1 MTRPLV
7 VRGALVGCAGAVAG
21 GIGGLAIAS
30 GGAAGWLVAVVA
42 LAAAAGFGTILM
54 SGPAAS
60 VRSVADAAASLPGG
74 GAFAGRATIGSGPTA
89 TLVTNFNAMAD
100 RADVAFAT
108 MSAEHARVEA
118 VLEAATDAMIA
129 VTSTTEV
136 RFLNAAA
143 LAVLGIGRDAAIGR
157 PFIESA
163 RDYELDALVKRA
175 TATGNPETSL
185 ITYGPGRAPLRAV
198 AVPIPGG
205 GDWAILLVLNDLTE
219 VQRTDQVRRDFLS
232 NVSHELRT
240 PLASIRALVE
250 TLESGAVDTAE
261 EEGEFLSRIRQ
272 QVDRLTALVNELL
285 DLSRIESGAIELK
298 PELVNLGDVV
308 AEAATL
314 LQTRAETEGVII
326 EGPGADGATVEA
338 DRASLLRIVS
348 NLLDNAIKYSPRGGT
363 IHVSASTGGE
373 IVTLAVADEGEGI
386 PEQNISRVFERFYK
400 GDTSRATGGVG
411 LGLAIVKH
419 LVRAHGGTVEASSPP
434 GKGATFTVRLP
445 RRFVGSRR

>member
-1 MTRPLV
+1 M
-7 VRGALVGCAGAVAG
+7 GCAGALAG

-42 LAAAAGFGTILM
+42 LAAAAGFGAILM
-54 SGPAAS
+54 SGPSAS
-60 VRSVADAAASLPGG
+60 LRSVADAAASLRGT
-74 GAFAGRATIGSGPTA
+74 ALAGRATIGSGPTA
-89 TLVTNFNAMAD
+89 TLVANFNAMAD
-100 RADVAFAT
+100 RAEDAFAT

-143 LAVLGIGRDAAIGR
+143 LDVLGITREAAIGR

-175 TATGNPETSL
+175 TATGNPKTSV

-272 QVDRLTALVNELL
+272 QVDRLVALVNELL
-285 DLSRIESGAIELK
+285 DLSRIESGVIELK
-298 PELVNLGDVV
+298 PELVNLGEVV

-314 LQTRAETEGVII
+314 LRTRAETEGVTI

-363 IHVSASTGGE
+363 IHVSASASEE

-386 PEQNISRVFERFYK
+386 PEQNIPRVFERFYK

-434 GKGATFTVRLP
+434 GKGATFTVNLP
-445 RRFVGSRR
+445 RRFVGTRR

>member
-1 MTRPLV
+1 MTHPLII
-7 VRGALVGCAGAVAG
+7 RGVLVGIAGAVAG
-21 GIGGLAIAS
+21 GVAGLAVAAGGL
-30 GGAAGWLVAVVA
+30 GWLVAAVA
-42 LAAAAGFGTILM
+42 LVAAAGFGAILM
-54 SGPAAS
+54 SGAS
-60 VRSVADAAASLPGG
+60 ASLRSVADAAASLRGT
-74 GAFAGRATIGSGPTA
+74 ALSGRANIGSGPTA
-89 TLVTNFNAMAD
+89 TLVANFNAMAD
-100 RADVAFAT
+100 RAELAFST

-129 VTSTTEV
+129 VTPTTEV

-143 LAVLGIGRDAAIGR
+143 LDVLGISRQAAIGR

-175 TATGNPETSL
+175 NSTGNPETSV
-185 ITYGPGRAPLRAV
+185 ITYGPGRVPLRAV

-219 VQRTDQVRRDFLS
+219 VQRTDHVRRDFLS

-250 TLESGAVDTAE
+250 TLEAGAVETAE
-261 EEGEFLSRIRQ
+261 EQGEFLSRIRQ
-272 QVDRLTALVNELL
+272 QTDRLTALVNELL
-285 DLSRIESGAIELK
+285 DLSRIESGVIELK
-298 PELVNLGDVV
+298 PELVDLADIV

-314 LQTRAETEGVII
+314 LQTRAETEGVTI
-326 EGPGADGATVEA
+326 EGPGSGGAIVEA

-348 NLLDNAIKYSPRGGT
+348 NLLDNAIKYSPSGGT
-363 IHVSASTGGE
+363 IHVAATAGE
-373 IVTLAVADEGEGI
+373 QVATLDVADEGEGI
-386 PEQNISRVFERFYK
+386 PDQDISRVFERFYK
-400 GDTSRATGGVG
+400 GDASRATGGVG

-434 GKGATFTVRLP
+434 GKGATFTVSLP
-445 RRFVGSRR
+445 RRFVGTRR